1 MTPAQRK
8 ARTAVWRL
16 GVDCEIA
23 LTIAASAQND
33 ECRRHGI
40 ERAERLA
47 EQALRA
53 APSTQ
58 PQQAYT

>member
-8 ARTAVWRL
+8 ARAAVWRF

-23 LTIAASAQND
+23 LTIAASAQSD
-33 ECRRHGI
+33 ECRRHSI

-58 PQQAYT
+58 PQQAHT